1 MGKNKLK
8 KFAEMETFPNVF
20 QPPYEPMAG
29 HWRERFFHNDHPI
42 VLELGCGRG
51 EYTVGLARKYPE
63 KNFIGVD
70 IKGARMW
77 AGAKQAVEEGIR
89 NAAFLRTNIEFITQ
103 FFAPNEVDEIW
114 ITFCDPQMKKATK
127 RLTSTYFMQRYQQ
140 LVKPDGLIHL
150 KTDSPFL
157 YTYTTEMLR
166 LNQYPVL
173 CNTADLYG
181 ETEENKLFIDARAL
195 QTHYEKQWLDRGL
208 SIKYIEWQLTHKKEW
223 QEPTIEI
230 EKDSYRSYG
239 RNYTSPQ

>member
-8 KFAEMETFPNVF
+8 KLAEMETFPNVF

-51 EYTVGLARKYPE
+51 EYTVGLACKYPE

-103 FFAPNEVDEIW
+103 FFSHDEVDEIW

-181 ETEENKLFIDARAL
+181 ETEENKLFVDARAL

-239 RNYTSPQ
+239 RNYTGPQ